1 MVAEAV
7 AADVDIVNP
16 AMNHGS
22 FGTAKVASAT
32 NPLRLRLRSI
42 RTIRARLERVGLHVE
57 PSGDSECAQRKNTN
71 AEPENALIGMRPKSC
86 RQEGETKHHQKTSAD
101 DCQAA
106 DLAHW
111 ESLP

>member
-1 MVAEAV
+1 DAFAGH
-7 AADVDIVNP
+7 VDIVNP
-16 AMNHGS
+16 AMNQASLGS
-22 FGTAKVASAT
+22 AKVASAT
-32 NPLRLRLRSI
+32 DAFRLRLRSI
-42 RTIRARLERVGLHVE
+42 RPSRARLERVGLHVE
-57 PSGDSECAQRKNTN
+57 PSGDRECAQRKNTN
-71 AEPENALIGMRPKSC
+71 SEPENALIGMSSKSC